1 MRGCVVEW
9 PATFDETVM
18 AWEKFSGEKANFE
31 LPWTKGNEPD
41 WIKTILT
48 LPKKRFV
55 RQDVTHLSG
64 MRAAL
69 KQERAEGIKRHNQML
84 SDGDYRLISEKKKY
98 KARRLSKNKKLVTA

>member
-1 MRGCVVEW
+1 
-9 PATFDETVM
+9 
-18 AWEKFSGEKANFE
+18 
-31 LPWTKGNEPD
+31 
-41 WIKTILT
+41 
-48 LPKKRFV
+48 
-55 RQDVTHLSG
+55 VTHLSG

>member
-1 MRGCVVEW
+1 MRVVEG

-18 AWEKFSGEKANFE
+18 AWEKFSGEKTDFT
-31 LPWTKGNEPD
+31 LPWTKGNEPA
-41 WIKTILT
+41 WIKTILN

-55 RQDVTHLSG
+55 KPDVSKLSG

-69 KQERAEGIKRHNQML
+69 KQERGLGIKRHNQML
-84 SDGDYRLISEKKKY
+84 SDGDYRLISDKKRY